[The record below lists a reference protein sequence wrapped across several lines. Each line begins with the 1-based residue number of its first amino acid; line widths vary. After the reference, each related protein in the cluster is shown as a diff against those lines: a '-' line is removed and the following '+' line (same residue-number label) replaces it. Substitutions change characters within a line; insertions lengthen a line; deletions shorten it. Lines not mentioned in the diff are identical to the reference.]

1 MSSQIPPSKGH
12 KHVRSTDLMEHHEH
26 HPLNLQGIHDDLQNI
41 KTKLEQDHMLVK
53 ALNLALEN
61 IDSILNS
68 LKHIREF
75 KNMPQ
80 NQGITTSVCFSCFIN
95 SD

>member
-1 MSSQIPPSKGH
+1 MNTI
-12 KHVRSTDLMEHHEH
+12 
-26 HPLNLQGIHDDLQNI
+26 PLNLQRMHDDLQNI

-53 ALNLALEN
+53 ALDLALEN

-80 NQGITTSVCFSCFIN
+80 NQGITTSVRFSCFIN